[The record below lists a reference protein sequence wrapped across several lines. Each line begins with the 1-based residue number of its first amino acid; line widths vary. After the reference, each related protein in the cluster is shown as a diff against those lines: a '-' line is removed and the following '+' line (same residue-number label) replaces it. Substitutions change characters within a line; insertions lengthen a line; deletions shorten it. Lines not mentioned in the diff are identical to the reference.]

1 MMVTRESMR
10 YELAA
15 DVVLQ
20 MADAEALLVKL
31 GDENM
36 FALNATGAEIVAA
49 IIEGTAVDTLVA
61 TLADA
66 YAAASADVERDVK
79 ALLTE
84 LVDRG
89 LLTTVTDERR

>member
-1 MMVTRESMR
+1 MMATDESIR

-36 FALNATGAEIVAA
+36 FALNATGAEIVQA
-49 IIEGTAVDTLVA
+49 IAEGAEVDALIVQLAVSYAVALV
-61 TLADA
+61 
-66 YAAASADVERDVK
+66 DVERDVK
-79 ALLTE
+79 ALLAE
-84 LVDRG
+84 LVERG
-89 LLTTVTDERR
+89 LLMVIDERH

>member
-1 MMVTRESMR
+1 MTVAGKSMR

-36 FALNATGAEIVAA
+36 FALNATGAEIVQA
-49 IIEGTAVDTLVA
+49 IAEGAQIDALIATFAELYAVAPV
-61 TLADA
+61 
-66 YAAASADVERDVK
+66 DVERDVQ
-79 ALLTE
+79 ALLAE
-84 LVDRG
+84 LLERG
-89 LLTTVTDERR
+89 LLVVIDERH